1 MTRRCTL
8 ALTLVACLAAGSR
21 PAVADDYKLD
31 DSHTSVVF
39 GISHMGLSY
48 TYGRFNKV
56 SGTYTLDAADPAK
69 SKFKVVIDANSV
81 DTNNQGRDGHLRG
94 PDFFNA
100 GEFPLITFESTKVA
114 ARQDGEKMILD
125 VTGNMTM
132 HGVTKEITLALV
144 KLGEKNMGQEYRS
157 GFLCDAKLMRSEFG
171 MSGGIPNV
179 GDEVAITISFEGVR
193 Q

>member
-1 MTRRCTL
+1 MKRSIL
-8 ALTLVACLAAGSR
+8 ALALAVALAAPFRS
-21 PAVADDYKLD
+21 AVADDYKID
-31 DSHTSVVF
+31 DSHTSVIF

-56 SGTYTLDAADPAK
+56 SGTYTLDAADPTK
-69 SKFKVVIDANSV
+69 SAFKVVIDANSV
-81 DTNNQGRDGHLRG
+81 DTNNQGRDNHLRG

-100 GEFPLITFESTKVA
+100 GEFPLITFESTKVV
-114 ARQDGEKMILD
+114 ARQDGEKTILD

-132 HGVTKEITLALV
+132 HGVTKETTLALV
-144 KLGEKNMGQEYRS
+144 KLGEKAMGDSYRS

>member
-1 MTRRCTL
+1 MIRRSTL
-8 ALTLVACLAAGSR
+8 ALTLVACLAISSR
-21 PAVADDYKLD
+21 PAVADDYKID
-31 DSHTSVVF
+31 DSHTSVIF

-56 SGTYTLDAADPAK
+56 SGTYALDATDATK
-69 SKFKVVIDANSV
+69 STFKVVIDAASV
-81 DTNNQGRDGHLRG
+81 DTNNQGRDNHLRG

-114 ARQDGEKMILD
+114 ARQEGEKTVYD

-144 KLGEKNMGQEYRS
+144 KLGEANMGRDYRT
-157 GFLCDAKLMRSEFG
+157 GFLCDVKLKRSDFG

>member
-1 MTRRCTL
+1 MKRSIL
-8 ALTLVACLAAGSR
+8 ALALAVTLLAGSR

-56 SGTYTLDAADPAK
+56 SGTYTLDAADPTK

-114 ARQDGEKMILD
+114 ARQDGEKTILD

>member
-1 MTRRCTL
+1 MMRRCTL
-8 ALTLVACLAAGSR
+8 ALALVACLAAGPR
-21 PAVADDYKLD
+21 PAVADDYKID
-31 DSHTSVVF
+31 DSHTSVIF

-69 SKFKVVIDANSV
+69 SAFKVVIDANSV
-81 DTNNQGRDGHLRG
+81 DTNNQGRDNHLRG

-100 GEFPLITFESTKVA
+100 GEFPLITFESTKVV
-114 ARQDGEKMILD
+114 ARQDGEKTILD